1 MSTLKLN
8 DYLYSINQS
17 KKDIWDEE
25 DKKNYVPY
33 VINKCLAGQLDSVLH
48 ANEMNASA
56 HLDKRLQYDYYINT
70 LRPRK
75 RFSPWLKKSALDDLD
90 AVKTYYGYSNE
101 KAKQVLPLLTKQ
113 QITFIQNKLEVGG
126 LK

>member
-1 MSTLKLN
+1 MTKLN

-25 DKKNYVPY
+25 DTKGYVPF
-33 VINKCLAGQLDSVLH
+33 VINKCLSGQLDSVLH
-48 ANEMNASA
+48 TNEMNAA
-56 HLDKRLQYDYYINT
+56 HHLPKRLQYDYFINT

-75 RFSPWLKKSALDDLD
+75 RFSPWMKKSALDDLD

-101 KAKQVLPLLTKQ
+101 KARQALKVLTTSQLKEIRSLIDT
-113 QITFIQNKLEVGG
+113 GG
-126 LK
+126 SK

>member
-1 MSTLKLN
+1 MVTKLN

-25 DKKNYVPY
+25 DTKGYVPF
-33 VINKCLAGQLDSVLH
+33 VINKCLSGQLDSVLH
-48 ANEMNASA
+48 ANEMNAA
-56 HLDKRLQYDYYINT
+56 HHLPKRLQYDYFINT

-75 RFSPWLKKSALDDLD
+75 RFSPWMKKSALDDLD

-101 KAKQVLPLLTKQ
+101 KARQALPLLTEE
-113 QITFIQNKLEVGG
+113 QITFIRSKLETGG
-126 LK
+126 LR